1 MGGPARGAGV
11 PGCAPDGV
19 LIAHVHGTHVL
30 CDCWMPSY
38 PADSGRIATS
48 TAAHCTGP
56 RQTLPR
62 AEFEPSAPL
71 FRFVH
76 RRRAPPSTDAACPSI
91 DQRDVTRD
99 LLHPRSSSAL
109 SDRDHT
115 RARAPRLL
123 CSLVLHVHLSPSARS
138 ACASAWPHPGRGKG
152 PLRWARVALS
162 VSGCL
167 PPGRFGLLPLWGGDW
182 GARGRKNNRRAGQV
196 MDTPH
201 AALPSARGVDGPGGP
216 HLGHRT
222 ALGERKK
229 AKTHG
234 LQVGSPRR
242 GDTPARAKREGWED
256 QDGTPPP
263 HKDLNRTALHRRSA
277 S

>member
-1 MGGPARGAGV
+1 MGIYTSGFKRSCAMGGPARGAGV

-76 RRRAPPSTDAACPSI
+76 RRRAPPSTDTTCPSI

-99 LLHPRSSSAL
+99 LLHPRVSSAL
-109 SDRDHT
+109 SDRDQQT
-115 RARAPRLL
+115 IRARARRG
-123 CSLVLHVHLSPSARS
+123 CSARSSSTFLQALGPHVHL
-138 ACASAWPHPGRGKG
+138 HGLTRG
-152 PLRWARVALS
+152 V
-162 VSGCL
+162 
-167 PPGRFGLLPLWGGDW
+167 
-182 GARGRKNNRRAGQV
+182 ARGR
-196 MDTPH
+196 
-201 AALPSARGVDGPGGP
+201 SDG
-216 HLGHRT
+216 LG
-222 ALGERKK
+222 
-229 AKTHG
+229 
-234 LQVGSPRR
+234 
-242 GDTPARAKREGWED
+242 
-256 QDGTPPP
+256 
-263 HKDLNRTALHRRSA
+263 
-277 S
+277 

>member
-1 MGGPARGAGV
+1 MYTAPLPARPPLHKARRIQMGIYTSGFKRSCAMGGPARGAGV

-62 AEFEPSAPL
+62 AEFEPSLPRSSGL
-71 FRFVH
+71 CIVGGLH
-76 RRRAPPSTDAACPSI
+76 RRPTRPAPASTS
-91 DQRDVTRD
+91 VTRD

-123 CSLVLHVHLSPSARS
+123 CSLVLHLSPSARS
-138 ACASAWPHPGRGKG
+138 ACASAWPHPGRGRG
-152 PLRWARVALS
+152 PLRWAGVALS
-162 VSGCL
+162 VSSCL
-167 PPGRFGLLPLWGGDW
+167 PPGRLASCLSVLVRGWGG
-182 GARGRKNNRRAGQV
+182 RGGKKN
-196 MDTPH
+196 
-201 AALPSARGVDGPGGP
+201 SARGADAG
-216 HLGHRT
+216 R
-222 ALGERKK
+222 
-229 AKTHG
+229 
-234 LQVGSPRR
+234 
-242 GDTPARAKREGWED
+242 
-256 QDGTPPP
+256 
-263 HKDLNRTALHRRSA
+263 HRRA
-277 S
+277 SDGHPPRCVA

>member
-1 MGGPARGAGV
+1 MYTAPLPARPPLHKARRIQMGIYTSGFKRSCAMGGPARGAGV

-115 RARAPRLL
+115 RAAAALL
-123 CSLVLHVHLSPSARS
+123 ALLHLSPSARS
-138 ACASAWPHPGRGKG
+138 ACASAWPHPGRGRG
-152 PLRWARVALS
+152 PLRWAGVALS
-162 VSGCL
+162 VSSCL
-167 PPGRFGLLPLWGGDW
+167 PPGRLASCLSVLVRGLRWEGREEKQR
-182 GARGRKNNRRAGQV
+182 ARCRCW
-196 MDTPH
+196 T
-201 AALPSARGVDGPGGP
+201 
-216 HLGHRT
+216 
-222 ALGERKK
+222 
-229 AKTHG
+229 
-234 LQVGSPRR
+234 
-242 GDTPARAKREGWED
+242 
-256 QDGTPPP
+256 TPPGQ
-263 HKDLNRTALHRRSA
+263 
-277 S
+277 

>member
-1 MGGPARGAGV
+1 MLGPALTYMLRVEVRSLRCTQRRSPPALPCTR
-11 PGCAPDGV
+11 PGESRWVSTPQDSNGLAQWDGRPGERASRAAQPDGV
-19 LIAHVHGTHVL
+19 LIAHVHVTHVL

-38 PADSGRIATS
+38 PGDSGRIATS

-123 CSLVLHVHLSPSARS
+123 CSLVLHLSPSARS
-138 ACASAWPHPGRGKG
+138 ACASAWPHPGRGKR

-167 PPGRFGLLPLWGGDW
+167 PPGRFGLLPLWGGVG
-182 GARGRKNNRRAGQV
+182 GAGRTTGA
-196 MDTPH
+196 
-201 AALPSARGVDGPGGP
+201 PG
-216 HLGHRT
+216 
-222 ALGERKK
+222 K
-229 AKTHG
+229 
-234 LQVGSPRR
+234 
-242 GDTPARAKREGWED
+242 
-256 QDGTPPP
+256 
-263 HKDLNRTALHRRSA
+263 
-277 S
+277 

>member
-1 MGGPARGAGV
+1 MPTCTVRMYCVTAGCPLTRLTLVGSRRPPQPIAPARV
-11 PGCAPDGV
+11 K
-19 LIAHVHGTHVL
+19 
-30 CDCWMPSY
+30 PSRE
-38 PADSGRIATS
+38 PSLS
-48 TAAHCTGP
+48 H
-56 RQTLPR
+56 LPR
-62 AEFEPSAPL
+62 SSGL
-71 FRFVH
+71 CIVGGLH
-76 RRRAPPSTDAACPSI
+76 RRPTRPAPASTS
-91 DQRDVTRD
+91 VTRD

-123 CSLVLHVHLSPSARS
+123 CSLVLHLSPSARS
-138 ACASAWPHPGRGKG
+138 ACASAWPHPGRGKR

-162 VSGCL
+162 VSGCM
-167 PPGRFGLLPLWGGDW
+167 PPWPVWPLASPSVGW

-222 ALGERKK
+222 ARRKK
-229 AKTHG
+229 ESENTRTPSR
-234 LQVGSPRR
+234 LQEET
-242 GDTPARAKREGWED
+242 TPDNPPQVARAKREGWED

-263 HKDLNRTALHRRSA
+263 HRDLNRTALHRRSA